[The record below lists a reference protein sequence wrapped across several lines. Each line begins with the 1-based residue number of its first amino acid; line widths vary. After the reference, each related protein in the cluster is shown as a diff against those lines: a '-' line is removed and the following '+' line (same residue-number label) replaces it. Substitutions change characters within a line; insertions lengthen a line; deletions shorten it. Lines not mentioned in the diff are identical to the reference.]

1 MTQLLDK
8 IPYAVLIPIAL
19 IMLLAPFHPVPHVW
33 EKLMMLM
40 AGNLRRPIDIFDLI
54 YHLVPSALLIIK
66 LAVNRRGRPSK

>member
-1 MTQLLDK
+1 MARLLDK

-19 IMLLAPFHPVPHVW
+19 IMLLAPFRPVPHAW

-54 YHLVPSALLIIK
+54 YHLAPSALLIIK
-66 LAVNRRGRPSK
+66 LAVNRSGRQSE

>member
-1 MTQLLDK
+1 MTRLLDK

-19 IMLLAPFHPVPHVW
+19 IMLLAPFRPAPHVW

-66 LAVNRRGRPSK
+66 LAVNRSGRPPE